1 MKNLTIR
8 LEAEKDYRAV
18 EELTREAFWNVYKP
32 GCDEHYFVHMM
43 RSHEDFIP
51 ELAFVLEKDGEISG
65 NIMYTKSWLIGDD
78 GEKKE
83 ILSFGP
89 ICVLPKYQRQGCGR
103 IMIEHSFKKAKELG
117 YDTVVIF
124 GNPGNYIC
132 RGFVSCRKKNVRLG
146 DGIYPTALLVRELL
160 PGSLAGKNWRYLPS
174 TAADCCNDLEAVA
187 AFDADFPHKQKAWAP
202 SQEEFYIYSHSSV
215 VR

>member
-1 MKNLTIR
+1 MENLTIR
-8 LEAEKDYRAV
+8 LEIEKDYRAV

-32 GCDEHYFVHMM
+32 GCDEHYYTHMM

-51 ELAFVLEKDGEISG
+51 ELAFVVEKDGEIIG
-65 NIMYTKSWLIGDD
+65 NIMYSKAWLFDEN
-78 GEKKE
+78 GEKKD

-89 ICVLPKYQRQGCGR
+89 ICVLPKYQRQGCGKL
-103 IMIEHSFKKAKELG
+103 MIRHSFDKAVELG

-132 RGFVSCRKKNVRLG
+132 NGFVSCKKKNVCLD
-146 DGIYPTALLVRELL
+146 DGIYPTALLVKELI
-160 PGSLAGKNWRYLPS
+160 PGTLDGKKWKYVQS
-174 TAADCCNDLEAVA
+174 TSCECCNDIDAVA
-187 AFDADFPHKQKAWAP
+187 AFDQTFPPKEKAWAP
-202 SQEEFYIYSHSSV
+202 SQEEFYIYRHSCV